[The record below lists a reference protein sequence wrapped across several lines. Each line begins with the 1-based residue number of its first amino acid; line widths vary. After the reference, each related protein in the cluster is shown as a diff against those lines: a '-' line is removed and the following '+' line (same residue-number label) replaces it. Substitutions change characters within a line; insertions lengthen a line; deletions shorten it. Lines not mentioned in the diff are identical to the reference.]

1 MNKIKITVLITIMCV
16 MSVNFPALSAQ
27 TVKIK
32 PNPKI
37 YKNALENNKA
47 KYINKDWWSKFKDP
61 VLDGYI
67 MKAAASNH
75 DLKIATLKVLE
86 TQALVRQS
94 LGKEF
99 PVITLG
105 GDYLR
110 QKTSGNVSMG
120 TFPGSAYTKNTF
132 TFPLSAN
139 YELDLWRKNRD
150 ATIQKAKELEAV
162 RYDEKSAYISLTSL
176 VAGVYFNVIS
186 LDKQI
191 ELQKEIV
198 SLSKKSFELA
208 KEKFNHGLIS
218 SMDTIQAEQAY
229 LQANSNLSELEK
241 QRTVFLNLLAVLT
254 GESSDSSS
262 SLKRS
267 SIDDIALLKDLPES
281 IKSNMVLN
289 RPDILK
295 SEALLQ
301 KARIDVKL
309 ARKDF
314 LPDINIFGKFGFN
327 ANELSKVFNW
337 DSYIA
342 SVGGS
347 VLETIFSGGQRLAW
361 LKAKKYSYEQMIES
375 YQKTILQSFQEVND
389 SFASL
394 KYDTSKYNDE
404 LTALELEKTN
414 MELVNARYEKGL
426 ISYFDTLQFGQNLA
440 LNKMRQTQ
448 AKTDCLV
455 DTLSL
460 YKALGGNL

>member
-1 MNKIKITVLITIMCV
+1 MNKVKITALITLMCL
-16 MSVNFPALSAQ
+16 MSLNFPAFSAQ
-27 TVKIK
+27 GAKIK

-47 KYINKDWWSKFKDP
+47 QYINKDWWSRFNDP
-61 VLDGYI
+61 VLDSYI
-67 MKAAASNH
+67 MKAAVSNH

-99 PVITLG
+99 PVVTIG

-110 QKTSGNVSMG
+110 QKTSANTSN
-120 TFPGSAYTKNTF
+120 GSLTSNTF

-150 ATIQKAKELEAV
+150 ATIQKVKELEAV

-191 ELQKEIV
+191 ELQKEIT

-241 QRTVFLNLLAVLT
+241 QRTVFLNMLAVLT
-254 GESSDSSS
+254 GETSDNSS

-281 IKSNMVLN
+281 IKSEAVLN

-301 KARIDVKL
+301 KSRIDVKL

-342 SVGGS
+342 SVGGNII
-347 VLETIFSGGQRLAW
+347 ETIFSGGQRLAW
-361 LKAKKYSYEQMIES
+361 LKAKKYSYEAMLES

-389 SFASL
+389 SLASL

-404 LTALELEKTN
+404 LTALELEKNN

-426 ISYFDTLQFGQNLA
+426 ISYFDTLQFRQNLA
-440 LNKMRQTQ
+440 LNEMRQTQ
-448 AKTDCLV
+448 AKTDFLV